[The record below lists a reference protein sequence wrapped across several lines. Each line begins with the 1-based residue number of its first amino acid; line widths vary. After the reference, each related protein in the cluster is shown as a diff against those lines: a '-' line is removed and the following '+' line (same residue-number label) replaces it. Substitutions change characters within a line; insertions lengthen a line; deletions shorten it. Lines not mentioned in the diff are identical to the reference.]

1 MCSLQNSDRFG
12 GSGGEP
18 FDDYTEKS
26 GIVGV
31 KSVQI
36 RHGNQVDMIDITYN
50 LCGGGTFNGG
60 QHGGTGGSLSSFSL
74 EEGDYISKIEG
85 KTNGVLA
92 DQLTFTVITCSGRT
106 VTHGPYGKTGRQ
118 PFSVEGKIVG
128 FFGRS
133 GNLLDAV
140 GVYYYPK

>member
-1 MCSLQNSDRFG
+1 MSSPIKSDQFG
-12 GSGGEP
+12 GSGGRP

-50 LCGGGTFNGG
+50 LSGGGTLNGG
-60 QHGGTGGSLSSFSL
+60 KHGGTGGSLSSFSL
-74 EEGDYISKIEG
+74 EEGDYISKIDG
-85 KTNGVLA
+85 KTNDVLV
-92 DQLTFTVITCSGRT
+92 DQITFTVTTSTGRK
-106 VTHGPYGKTGRQ
+106 VVHGPYGKTGKKA
-118 PFSVEGKIVG
+118 FSVQGQIVA

-140 GVYYYPK
+140 GVYYYPQ